1 MKKVLLCF
9 LLLFCLVG
17 CTKDNPT
24 NYEQILNEF
33 VNSLSIPEELDH
45 NLDLKSSY
53 EYQGY
58 NIEAIWTS
66 SDSDFLTNSGVIN
79 QDDEDNFVSL
89 SLELKLNDI
98 SIYHTYDITILAID
112 NSVIANEIL
121 DLINI
126 PNEITNNISLVDVVN
141 YKDKNYHVSW
151 GSSNEDIISSDG
163 KIKYFDSDQNVILTA
178 RISYN
183 KIKYTREFKVVL
195 KAFDTTDMKQ
205 YLNSLNIPK
214 ELNENISLDTKYINN
229 NITYSVTWE
238 SSSKDILSNEG
249 IMGKVYVDTDITLV
263 CTISIDNIK
272 IQRTFNVTVLK
283 QSFEQLINSIIEE
296 TKIQAII
303 TNNIFLPLTI
313 NDIVNCEWKSSN
325 QEVITNEGIINTNIS
340 SPTAV
345 TLSAVFSIG
354 ENIMTKEYNTI
365 VSPIKHLYKTNKF
378 EGTLNNIKVNDL
390 GKLVL
395 EDNAT
400 EGTFISEEYEH
411 SGFYEAV
418 ATWNAITSQNAT
430 CELEV
435 SIKVGDKFSDYVSY
449 GIWGLG
455 LKNKCVDQSNSLI
468 KLNDD
473 EIKVLNNKTATGFRY
488 KITLRRN
495 NIATASPIVSL
506 VSVAFNIKDYNY
518 DVDNALIGSGVQYD
532 VPKLY
537 QHDVPT
543 IGNSICSITSSTMLL
558 KYKGHDFSNIN
569 KLEHEYIAGL
579 FKDYGNDIFG
589 NWVYNCVGMGSYG
602 EISYVKRFFS
612 TNEFLYSLQEV
623 GPMAASIAGSV
634 NYTKIANNEKGSYK
648 TNGHL
653 IVVTGF
659 EIIDGN
665 TNIYIN
671 DPNVN
676 GVAVK
681 MTLSDFLNVWRN
693 VSYIVE

>member
-1 MKKVLLCF
+1 MKKFLLCF

-17 CTKDNPT
+17 CTNNNQT

-33 VNSLSIPEELDH
+33 LNTLSIPEEINQ

-58 NIEAIWTS
+58 NIQAIWTS
-66 SDSDFLTNSGVIN
+66 NDPDFLTNSGIIN
-79 QDDEDNFVSL
+79 QDSEDNYVSL
-89 SLELKLNDI
+89 SLELTLNDI

-121 DLINI
+121 DLIDL
-126 PNEITNNISLVDVVN
+126 PKEISSNISLVEVVN

-151 GSSNEDIISSDG
+151 ESSNEDIISSNG
-163 KIKYFDSDQNVILTA
+163 KIKYFDSDQNVSLTA
-178 RISYN
+178 KISYN
-183 KIKYTREFKVVL
+183 KEKFTKQFNVVL
-195 KAFDTTDMKQ
+195 KALDTTDMKQ
-205 YLNSLNIPK
+205 YLNNLNIPTTI
-214 ELNENISLDTKYINN
+214 NENIPLDTNYIHN
-229 NITYSVTWE
+229 NITYSVVWE
-238 SSSKDILSNEG
+238 SSNKDILSSEG

-365 VSPIKHLYKTNKF
+365 VSPIKHLYKINKF
-378 EGTLNNIKVNDL
+378 EGTFNNIKVNDS
-390 GKLVL
+390 GKLIL

-400 EGTFISEEYEH
+400 EGTFISNEIEH

-418 ATWNAITSQNAT
+418 ASWNAITSQNAT

-435 SIKVGDKFSDYVSY
+435 SVKVNDKFSDYVSY

-455 LKNKCVDQSNSLI
+455 LKNKCIGQSNTLI
-468 KLNDD
+468 RLNED
-473 EIKVLNNKTATGFRY
+473 EIKVLNNKTATGFKY

-495 NIATASPIVSL
+495 NTNTTSPIVSL
-506 VSVAFNIKDYNY
+506 VTIAFNIKDYNY
-518 DVDNALIGSGVQYD
+518 NVNESLIGNGVQYN

-623 GPMAASIAGSV
+623 GPMAASIAGSI

-671 DPNVN
+671 DPNVS